1 VRQSFR
7 DYIFPVNE
15 EIVFLLLLE
24 HGLFEINSSLC
35 GERVLRLERRRPP
48 FHSVFQQSDILL
60 RPLLKVDTPNGR
72 LHTTRRTTLN
82 DTAAELLVKQ
92 KAMEV
97 HGSLEQMQEMRR
109 LEYRETQRQH
119 RKVVGIY

>member
-1 VRQSFR
+1 MERLCFYCFWNT
-7 DYIFPVNE
+7 DYSRLIRRYVAKE
-15 EIVFLLLLE
+15 YYALGDEDLLSIP
-24 HGLFEINSSLC
+24 FFSSLT
-35 GERVLRLERRRPP
+35 RLL
-48 FHSVFQQSDILL
+48 S
-60 RPLLKVDTPNGR
+60 LLKVDIPNGR
-72 LHTTRRTTLN
+72 VNSIRRRTLN

-119 RKVVGIY
+119 WKVVCTW